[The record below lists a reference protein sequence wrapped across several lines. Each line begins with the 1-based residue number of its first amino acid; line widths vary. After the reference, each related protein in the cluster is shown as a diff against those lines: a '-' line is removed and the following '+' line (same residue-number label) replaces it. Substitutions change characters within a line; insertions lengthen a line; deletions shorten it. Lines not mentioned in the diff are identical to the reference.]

1 MDNEGIAQVLEAA
14 EMNRSPVG
22 PVSEMVE
29 GGLSLEAAYGIMES
43 LIGRRRER
51 GEEIAGYKVGFTNR
65 VVRDKLGLP
74 DSTYGYIMD
83 SMVLMNGSR
92 VHLKDL
98 IAPKI
103 ECEICFKLKKD
114 LHGKDSNV
122 ETVLDATAGVAA
134 SFEICDSRIKDWR
147 CPYPDFFADNG
158 FSARVVLTGDWK
170 PVSAIDLMGEE
181 VALYQDGREIAR
193 GKGEMAMGHPARAIS
208 WLAGKLYERGRGLMA
223 GQIVMTG
230 TLTPIQPVL
239 GPTSYRAHFSTLGDV
254 RVDFV

>member
-1 MDNEGIAQVLEAA
+1 MAHEGIADVLEAA
-14 EMNRSPVG
+14 ERNRAPVG
-22 PVSEMVE
+22 PVSGMVE
-29 GGLSLEAAYGIMES
+29 GGLNLEAAYAIMES

-65 VVRDKLGLP
+65 AVREKLGLP

-92 VHLKDL
+92 VNLKDL

-103 ECEICFKLKKD
+103 ECEICFRLKKD
-114 LHGKDSNV
+114 LYGRDLSV
-122 ETVLDATAGVAA
+122 ETVLDATMGVSA

-158 FSARVVLTGDWK
+158 FSARVVLTGDWR
-170 PVSAIDLMGEE
+170 PVSELDLLGEE
-181 VALYQDGREIAR
+181 VALFQNGREIAR
-193 GKGEMAMGHPARAIS
+193 GKGEMAMGHPARALS
-208 WLAGKLYERGRGLMA
+208 WLAGKLHERGRGLMA

-230 TLTPIQPVL
+230 TLTPIQPIS
-239 GPTSYRAHFSTLGDV
+239 GPASYRAHFSTLGEV

>member
-1 MDNEGIAQVLEAA
+1 MTFERVVEAIEEA
-14 EMNRSPVG
+14 EKSKAPIG
-22 PVSEMVE
+22 PVSDMVQ

-43 LIGRRRER
+43 LVERRRQR
-51 GEEIAGYKVGFTNR
+51 GDEIAGYKVGFTNTA
-65 VVRDKLGLP
+65 VREKMGLP

-83 SMVLMNGSR
+83 SMVLTSGSR
-92 VHLKDL
+92 INLKDL

-114 LHGKDSNV
+114 LYGKGIPV
-122 ETVLDATAGVAA
+122 EKILDATLGVAA

-158 FSARVVLTGDWK
+158 FSARVVLAEGWRD
-170 PVSAIDLMGEE
+170 VSKCDLLGEE
-181 VALYQDGREIAR
+181 VVLFQGGTEKAR
-193 GKGEMAMGHPARAIS
+193 GRGEMAMGHPARAVS
-208 WLAGKLYERGRGLMA
+208 WLAGKLHERGRGLLS

-230 TLTPIQPVL
+230 TLTAIQPVV
-239 GPTSYRAHFSTLGDV
+239 GPSSCRAQFSTLGEV